1 MAVGP
6 EELCAVRGD
15 GAERCLARDSF
26 TRKSTIIRSALRCR
40 RVGILWVTLAGDA
53 DFEGKEF
60 IKRVDLS
67 IYSQFQCE
75 MDKVEA
81 LTGQSLPYTTG
92 LPAFSI

>member
-6 EELCAVRGD
+6 EKLCAVRGD

-26 TRKSTIIRSALRCR
+26 TRKCTIIRSALRCG
-40 RVGILWVTLAGDA
+40 RVGIFWVTLAGDA
-53 DFEGKEF
+53 DFEGKEL

-75 MDKVEA
+75 V
-81 LTGQSLPYTTG
+81 G
-92 LPAFSI
+92 

>member
-15 GAERCLARDSF
+15 GAERCFARDSF
-26 TRKSTIIRSALRCR
+26 AGKSTIIRSALRCR
-40 RVGILWVTLAGDA
+40 RVGIFWITLAGDA

-67 IYSQFQCE
+67 IYSQFRCVI
-75 MDKVEA
+75 DKVNA
-81 LTGQSLPYTTG
+81 ITGQSLPYTTG